1 MRKKPS
7 RSEPY
12 PSFVE
17 RAEEFRI
24 KSPSYCRGIFLQI
37 HSAGASLIPPLYIPE
52 NDQSQENRTR
62 SGKA

>member
-24 KSPSYCRGIFLQI
+24 KSLSYCRGIFLQI
-37 HSAGASLIPPLYIPE
+37 HSAGASLIPL
-52 NDQSQENRTR
+52 QSFFIHPRE
-62 SGKA
+62 

>member
-1 MRKKPS
+1 MNEKETITT
-7 RSEPY
+7 EPY

-37 HSAGASLIPPLYIPE
+37 HSAGASSIP
-52 NDQSQENRTR
+52 
-62 SGKA
+62 